1 MDLYIHYSVLP
12 EGKSLADVV
21 GELNDVLDEHG
32 AVCGGEQ
39 NRIDLDLED
48 ERVNPKF
55 AQIAVKNYL
64 QRAKFAPDTKVE
76 IGGMETGIYE

>member
-1 MDLYIHYSVLP
+1 MDLYIHYSSLP
-12 EGKSLADVV
+12 EGKTLADVV
-21 GELNDVLDEHG
+21 GELNDVLEEHG
-32 AVCGGEQ
+32 AVCGGEKG
-39 NRIDLDLED
+39 RIDLDLED

-55 AQIAVKNYL
+55 AQIAVKAYL

>member
-1 MDLYIHYSVLP
+1 MDLYIHYGSLP
-12 EGKSLADVV
+12 EGKTLADVV
-21 GELNDVLDEHG
+21 GELNDVLEEHG
-32 AVCGGEQ
+32 AVCGGEKG
-39 NRIDLDLED
+39 RIDLDLED

-55 AQIAVKNYL
+55 AQIAVKAYL